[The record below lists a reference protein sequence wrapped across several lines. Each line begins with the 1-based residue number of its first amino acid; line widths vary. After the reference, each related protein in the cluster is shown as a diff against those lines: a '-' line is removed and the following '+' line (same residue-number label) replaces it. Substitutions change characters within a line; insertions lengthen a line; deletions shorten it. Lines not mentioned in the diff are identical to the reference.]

1 MAAQPLGPGQ
11 CRCHWT
17 GETGTLWLW
26 VMTVLV
32 HGLVGVLSKIM
43 GSTCQKGAG
52 WHEQV
57 QMGSWEV

>member
-1 MAAQPLGPGQ
+1 
-11 CRCHWT
+11 
-17 GETGTLWLW
+17 
-26 VMTVLV
+26 MTVLV

-52 WHEQV
+52 WHEQM